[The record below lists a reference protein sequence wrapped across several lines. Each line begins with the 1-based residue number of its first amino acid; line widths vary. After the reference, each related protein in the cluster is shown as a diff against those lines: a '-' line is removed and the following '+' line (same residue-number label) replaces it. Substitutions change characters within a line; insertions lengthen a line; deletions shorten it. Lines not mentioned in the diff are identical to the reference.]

1 MIENIFN
8 GVVGFFTN
16 LIGTGSTAAD
26 GFLNTGSTAA
36 EDVAGTVVGSVGN
49 IVGSL

>member
-1 MIENIFN
+1 MIETIFD

-16 LIGTGSTAAD
+16 LIGTGSTAAN